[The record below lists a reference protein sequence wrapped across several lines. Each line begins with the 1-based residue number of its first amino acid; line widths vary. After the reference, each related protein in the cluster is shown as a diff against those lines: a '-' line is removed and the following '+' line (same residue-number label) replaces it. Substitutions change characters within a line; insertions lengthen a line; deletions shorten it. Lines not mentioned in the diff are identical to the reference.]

1 MVYKMIPGELVMGE
15 SNGYKRYL
23 ENLYWEVAALD
34 RSFAAATA

>member
-1 MVYKMIPGELVMGE
+1 MEGVVGVVGVMVMVGVGH
-15 SNGYKRYL
+15 L